1 MEMSLFSR
9 EKMSYVIMN
18 NLRNI
23 ADCASNSDFVPQI
36 YPDEGHFLHSDG
48 TQQHLSQS
56 LVNFFEECFRKPEKG
71 EDDSKEDENDS

>member
-1 MEMSLFSR
+1 MCRAEQTVPPTVWFSL
-9 EKMSYVIMN
+9 
-18 NLRNI
+18 
-23 ADCASNSDFVPQI
+23 QI

-71 EDDSKEDENDS
+71 EDNSEEDENDS